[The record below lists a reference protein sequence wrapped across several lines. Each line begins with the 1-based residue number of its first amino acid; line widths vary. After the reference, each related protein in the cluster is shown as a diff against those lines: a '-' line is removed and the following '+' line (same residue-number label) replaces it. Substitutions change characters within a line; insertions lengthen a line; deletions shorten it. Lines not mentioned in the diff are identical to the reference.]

1 MTKKKAIAFVGI
13 VLLLVCGGIR
23 ASAQE
28 ISPDV
33 IRANLEFRIPQFRGS
48 DVVMGAIAESAV
60 DGLHEGTFTVNGNQT
75 FRFLLSAERQELFL
89 LAVEPIDV
97 SLTEQDIAAG
107 LEEERVAELAMAR
120 DRLDKLNGF
129 SAGMPMRGATDAV
142 ITIHEFSDFQC
153 PYCKRGFTTIE
164 ELLAK
169 HADVRLVYLH
179 YPLDFHEWAKPA
191 AIASVCAANQTSDA
205 FWTLHDAY
213 FQDQEVIT
221 SENMLDKSLEFLQGT
236 DIDLAVWQ
244 ACAGDDSSA
253 AHHGAKGEVEASI
266 ALGRSYGVTG
276 TPGFFINGH
285 YLSGAQPLETIES
298 LMDEIRAEAMR

>member
-1 MTKKKAIAFVGI
+1 MKKKARAFVGI
-13 VLLLVCGGIR
+13 ALLLACGGIR

-33 IRANLEFRIPQFRGS
+33 IRANLEYRIPQLRGS
-48 DVVMGAIAESAV
+48 DVVMGMITESAV
-60 DGLHEGTFTVNGNQT
+60 DGLHEGSFTVNGNQT

-97 SLTEQDIAAG
+97 SLTEQDIAVH
-107 LEEERVAELAMAR
+107 LEEERVAELAAAR

-129 SAGMPMRGATDAV
+129 SAGMPMRGAADAA

-169 HADVRLVYLH
+169 HADVRFVYLH

-213 FQDQEVIT
+213 FHDQDAIT
-221 SENMLDKSLEFLQGT
+221 SENILDKSQDFLQGT
-236 DIDLAVWQ
+236 GIDLAVWK
-244 ACAGDDSSA
+244 ACAGDDASA
-253 AHHGAKGEVEASI
+253 AYHGAKGEVEASI
-266 ALGRSYGVTG
+266 ALGSSYGVTG

-285 YLSGAQPLETIES
+285 YLSGAQSLETLES
-298 LMDEIRAEAMR
+298 LMDEIRAEVVK